1 MCDSLS
7 ALMRSLSSAT
17 KFCWGFFVWVLFYF
31 FFLGGVVLCFKVEK
45 VEDDKN
51 MLKTVFNETLRG

>member
-7 ALMRSLSSAT
+7 ALMHSLSSAT

-31 FFLGGVVLCFKVEK
+31 FFGGGGVVLCFKVEK

-51 MLKTVFNETLRG
+51 MLKCF